1 MSNRSP
7 IFVSALLL
15 TGVNLLLRFVGT
27 SFQVYI
33 SNQIGAAGIG
43 LLQLVMSVGSLCMIA
58 GMGGIRTGTMY
69 LTAEELGKESR
80 HTVPWILSGC
90 IRYSIL
96 CSCFVGLLLYGFAPL
111 IAEAWIGDLRVI
123 PSLRLY
129 AAFLP
134 VTCLCGVMTGLFTAA
149 NRIRL
154 LAAVEIAEQFVSI
167 CVTIASMHFWAD
179 NDSAKACMCVIMGGC
194 VGACLTLVTLTFLHW
209 KSSKIIGTR
218 IAVRSRI
225 MAAAIPL
232 ALGDL
237 AKAGINTT
245 ENLMVPK
252 QLHKNASIDQPLAA
266 FGTVSG
272 MVFPIIMFP
281 ACILFAL
288 AELLIPELARC
299 TASESRNRIG
309 YLTRRSLKISLLY
322 GLLLSGLIYLSSD
335 SLCQLLYGSS
345 EASTQLKQYAILIPI
360 LYCDAITDAMTKG
373 MGQQKECIK
382 YNIITSFMD
391 VVLLYILLPRYG
403 MTGYFVSFAVTHL
416 INFLL
421 SLRRSLQITKQDIPF
436 HIPAFSLAAAFLA
449 VMLSRTLTSG
459 LGRLAAFPALLISL
473 LTLSQVLDR
482 EDVQW
487 IYRLCF
493 SKKQRA
499 AIK

>member
-33 SNQIGAAGIG
+33 SNQMGAAGIG

-96 CSCFVGLLLYGFAPL
+96 CSCFVGLLLYGSAPL
-111 IAEAWIGDLRVI
+111 IAEKWIGDSRII
-123 PSLRLY
+123 PSLKLY

-134 VTCLCGVMTGLFTAA
+134 VTCLCGVMTGVFTAA
-149 NRIRL
+149 NKIRL
-154 LAAVEIAEQFVSI
+154 LAAVEIGEQLISM
-167 CVTIASMHFWAD
+167 CVTIVSMRFWAGS
-179 NDSAKACMCVIMGGC
+179 NSAKACMCVILGGC
-194 VGACLTLVTLTFLHW
+194 AGACMTLVTLSFLHW
-209 KSSKIIGTR
+209 KSGNPIGKR
-218 IAVRSRI
+218 VAVRSRI
-225 MAAAIPL
+225 IAAAIPL

-252 QLHKNASIDQPLAA
+252 QLQKNASINQPLAA
-266 FGTVSG
+266 YGTVSG

-299 TASESRNRIG
+299 TAAESRSRIG

-322 GLLLSGLIYLSSD
+322 GLMLSGLIYLISD
-335 SLCQLLYGSS
+335 SLCQLLYGSF
-345 EASTQLKQYAILIPI
+345 EASTQLKLYATMIPM

-382 YNIITSFMD
+382 YNIITSLMD
-391 VVLLYILLPRYG
+391 VVLLYHLLPRYG
-403 MTGYFVSFAVTHL
+403 MTGYFISFAVTHL

-421 SLRRSLQITKQDIPF
+421 SLRRLLRITQQNIPF
-436 HIPAFSLAAAFLA
+436 HIPAFSLAAALLA
-449 VMLSRTLTSG
+449 VTLAHTLSSDLGKIIVFPTL
-459 LGRLAAFPALLISL
+459 LLSL
-473 LTLSQVLDR
+473 LALFQVIHM
-482 EDVQW
+482 EDVRW
-487 IYRLCF
+487 ICGLCF
-493 SKKQRA
+493 KKQRA
-499 AIK
+499 AV